1 MKKIRA
7 LTLTLAV
14 LLLGGWVNSSR
25 ATVIY
30 NNSTN
35 DLGVRFAFTNGLGGS
50 TSLLFGDEI
59 ILAGT
64 ERFLT
69 SFSFEYYLE
78 GVSGPSRQ
86 SRVTFQLND
95 GTPFNTYNTP
105 GTTFYDSGWFS
116 IGGPTTRS
124 TVQFDAGP
132 DFPVNGLYMPVL
144 SNFTFTVQFQNL
156 DANDNIG
163 VDLYN
168 PPVVGAA
175 YNDFWAYNSGWSLQ
189 TNNAVPVNFG
199 AVFLAT
205 VPEPSA
211 VALVLLGGLGW
222 FAALHRSRKD

>member
-1 MKKIRA
+1 MKTFKA
-7 LTLTLAV
+7 LSLAV
-14 LLLGGWVNSSR
+14 VLLGGLTSLTQ
-25 ATVIY
+25 ATVVY

-35 DLGVRFAFTNGLGGS
+35 DLGVRFSFTNGLGGA
-50 TSLLFGDEI
+50 TSLQYGDEI
-59 ILAGT
+59 VLAGS

-69 SFSFEYYLE
+69 NFSFEYYLQ
-78 GVSGPSRQ
+78 GISGPNRE

-95 GTPFNTYNTP
+95 GTPFNTYLTP
-105 GTTFYDSGWFS
+105 GTTFYDSGWFF

-124 TVQFDAGP
+124 TVEFISGV
-132 DFPVNGLYMPVL
+132 DFPINGLYMPVL
-144 SNFTFTVQFQNL
+144 SNFTFTVQFRGL

-175 YNDFWAYNSGWSLQ
+175 YNDFWAYNGSSWSLQ

-199 AVFLAT
+199 AVFQAT

-211 VALVLLGGLGW
+211 VALVVLGGLGW
-222 FAALHRSRKD
+222 FAILRRSRKD